1 MHAGI
6 LLPLCPKWT
15 LLTKVSAL
23 SVYLV
28 SDKPQSRNQDVCHR
42 WHRNL
47 LMKTG
52 CHGDCCQA
60 GAQAVLWGR
69 ERDLARR
76 GRSFISGDK
85 EKETTRPAWTINS
98 LPDTHAHTQSRGGG
112 KKTHSVFPVIYK
124 KSKVERVNLLALWHK
139 QSWNTRASLQANQSA
154 ANEKG
159 ENTVCWMATKSKTSG
174 NTETEMIYRFNDSA
188 HYLF

>member
-1 MHAGI
+1 M
-6 LLPLCPKWT
+6 
-15 LLTKVSAL
+15 
-23 SVYLV
+23 

-76 GRSFISGDK
+76 GRSFISRDK

-98 LPDTHAHTQSRGGG
+98 LPDTHGHTDTHTHSTILYKHLKTVTRR
-112 KKTHSVFPVIYK
+112 KRKTHSCQSFSQSYR
-124 KSKVERVNLLALWHK
+124 KSQKLKELICLLCGTKSLGTPERVYKPINVQRMKRGKYRTL
-139 QSWNTRASLQANQSA
+139 
-154 ANEKG
+154 
-159 ENTVCWMATKSKTSG
+159 TK
-174 NTETEMIYRFNDSA
+174 
-188 HYLF
+188 